1 IGFGGW
7 GLGAD
12 QWRGFD
18 EPQGSDALCEAV
30 DQGIT
35 FFDTALAYVTGH
47 SERLIG
53 RVLRSEIHAGRIA
66 VATKVPP
73 LNEEWPGAARTPI
86 KEVFPGQHIAASA
99 EKSLTCL
106 GCDALPLQQ
115 LPV

>member
-1 IGFGGW
+1 MVKTRRLGTTGYHVSEIGFGGW

-18 EPQGSDALCEAV
+18 EAQGRDALREAV

-35 FFDTALAYVTGH
+35 FFDTALAYGNGH

-53 RVLRSEIHAGRIA
+53 RMLKDEIRAGRVA

-73 LNEEWPGAARTPI
+73 LNEQWPGRPARRSGRS
-86 KEVFPGQHIAASA
+86 FPPGTS
-99 EKSLTCL
+99 
-106 GCDALPLQQ
+106 
-115 LPV
+115 